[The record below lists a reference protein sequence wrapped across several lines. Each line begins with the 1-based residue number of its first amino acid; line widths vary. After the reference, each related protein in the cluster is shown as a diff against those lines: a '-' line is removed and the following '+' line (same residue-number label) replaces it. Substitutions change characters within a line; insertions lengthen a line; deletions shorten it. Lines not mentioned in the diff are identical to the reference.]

1 MKSMF
6 NKNNILLAISFF
18 LLSTIQGAGQGA
30 LMKSMILPG
39 WGEKSMG
46 KDSRAKIF
54 MYTDLAIA
62 FTHIMGKSFER
73 WYVDEYSGYAEL
85 YANADMQGKD
95 YSFTLN
101 VSSYDTMSDYNQDM
115 SNQRNFDNIY
125 TDHQNYN
132 WEWESTNKRYK
143 FNKLR
148 RNSIIAGKFA
158 EFAIAGLIIN
168 RFISFVDV
176 IYLKNKDL
184 GFGVN
189 AYLVP
194 DEADGVSLQLSLS
207 SK

>member
-1 MKSMF
+1 MRSMF

-18 LLSTIQGAGQGA
+18 FFSMMQGAGQGD
-30 LMKSMILPG
+30 LVKSIILPG

-46 KDSRAKIF
+46 KDSRAKLF
-54 MYTDLAIA
+54 MYTDLAIV

-73 WYVDEYSGYAEL
+73 WYIDEYSGYAEL

-95 YSFTLN
+95 YSFALN
-101 VSSYDTMSDYNQDM
+101 ISSYDTMSDYNQDM
-115 SNQRNFDNIY
+115 SNQRNFDDMY
-125 TDHQNYN
+125 TDYQNYN
-132 WEWESTNKRYK
+132 WEWESTKKRYE

-148 RNSIIAGKFA
+148 NNSIIAGKFA

-184 GFGVN
+184 DFGVN
-189 AYLVP
+189 AYLIP
-194 DEADGVSLQLSLS
+194 DNQEGISLNLSFS
-207 SK
+207 PK